1 MFYHPGWWYQMYL
14 SLQYLKMMI
23 PNDFFAQPPTSN
35 GMYTAIDAV
44 VVGYRMSILWSISF
58 GSNPALLSVFI
69 QCALLVNCCDLTLF
83 LLIANQC
90 LLVKPQLAVS
100 VFTQLLLV
108 ELPSLLLM
116 SLICVGLFYHVLLVK
131 TRMSLVGKISD
142 KCHMFSGSFQ
152 PPQSC
157 MLKPQLPWLKQSSL
171 DDFPIFFPSLVVFPD
186 VNWHRQAYRWAPLA
200 LIRAS
205 AAALFILGARFM
217 SWLKSWENFLS
228 MVNHWR
234 NNMN

>member
-44 VVGYRMSILWSISF
+44 VVGYIMSILWSISF

-69 QCALLVNCCDLTLF
+69 QRALLVNCCDL
-83 LLIANQC
+83 
-90 LLVKPQLAVS
+90 
-100 VFTQLLLV
+100 TQLLLV

-131 TRMSLVGKISD
+131 TRISLVGKIPPFFLD

-171 DDFPIFFPSLVVFPD
+171 DDLSIFFPSLVVFPD

-217 SWLKSWENFLS
+217 SWLKSWEKMLS

-234 NNMN
+234 IIIWIS